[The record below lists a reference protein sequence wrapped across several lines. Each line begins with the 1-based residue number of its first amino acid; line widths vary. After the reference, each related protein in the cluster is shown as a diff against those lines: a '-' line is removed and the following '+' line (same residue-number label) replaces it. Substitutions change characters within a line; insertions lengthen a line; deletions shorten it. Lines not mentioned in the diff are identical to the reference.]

1 MKSDSEIFRAMVAID
16 YMLLHIDQS
25 DPAFDRLVYFQS
37 ALLWVIGEGVDDDAE
52 AIAEYIET
60 YRRRN

>member
-1 MKSDSEIFRAMVAID
+1 MKSDLEIFRAMVAID
-16 YMLLHIDQS
+16 YMLLNIPQS

-37 ALLWVIGEGVDDDAE
+37 GLLWAIDKAVDDDAE